1 MKTQE
6 QIPVTAYRAAGFIEK
21 YQNIVSDT
29 VIPNQYS
36 VL

>member
-21 YQNIVSDT
+21 YQNIVTDT
-29 VIPNQYS
+29 E
-36 VL
+36 